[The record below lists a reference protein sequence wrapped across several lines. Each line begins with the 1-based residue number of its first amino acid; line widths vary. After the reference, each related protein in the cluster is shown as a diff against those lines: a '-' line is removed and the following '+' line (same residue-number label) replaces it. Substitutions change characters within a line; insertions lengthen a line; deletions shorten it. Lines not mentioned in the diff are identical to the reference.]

1 MIYSPAPSQTVR
13 ELQFVEKVCFFK
25 KSACSQSLSPNPFP
39 RERGYITGAT
49 APRPCRGLRPC
60 DPIFRK
66 YKGLSTVCNA
76 DGFFRRHFYMS
87 EYACRR
93 YLLTGDIQLD
103 KAFKHGTFGINIV
116 LAVFGKYFYS
126 GEAHSYFVVTFGI
139 LYKDGML

>member
-1 MIYSPAPSQTVR
+1 MPTAKAVGI
-13 ELQFVEKVCFFK
+13 
-25 KSACSQSLSPNPFP
+25 SACRKSLFLKQTSTSLLLSPCPLSPGKGDF
-39 RERGYITGAT
+39 TGAT